1 MLIKDI
7 LKIKGGFVY
16 TVNENEQICKVLDY
30 FAEKKIGSCMVED
43 SEHNFIGIM
52 TEKDAIKCF
61 KNVQKFSD
69 IKVKDIMTKQE
80 DVIIA
85 SEGDSMQYAMSI
97 MTENRIKHLP
107 VMKDSK
113 IIGVISI
120 GDIVKAQLEHTE
132 HVAKTYLDHI
142 KGRTPQ
148 PHNVEY

>member
-1 MLIKDI
+1 MVIKDI

-16 TVNENEQICKVLDY
+16 TVNEDEQICKVLDA
-30 FAEKKIGSCMVED
+30 FVEKKIGSCMVED
-43 SEHNFIGIM
+43 KEHNFIGVM

-61 KNVQKFSD
+61 GNVQNFSD
-69 IKVKDIMTKQE
+69 IKIKDIMTKKE
-80 DVIIA
+80 DVIIV
-85 SEGDSMQYAMSI
+85 SEDDSMQYAMSI

-120 GDIVKAQLEHTE
+120 GDIVKAQLEHSE

-148 PHNVEY
+148 PYNEEY